1 MTNRTRTTIGAVLA
15 ALGVALALGTTP
27 GQGSLPVLAAASV
40 LAVGVALV
48 AAVGARRLRTMAG
61 RVGLSLLAGGLVTLG
76 LEMFLVS
83 ALRQYENVLSTYLII
98 GGLGLVAALLGGVL
112 VIVGAVKG
120 RRPSA

>member
-1 MTNRTRTTIGAVLA
+1 MTIRTRTTIGALLTA
-15 ALGVALALGTTP
+15 GGVALTLVMTP
-27 GQGSLPVLAAASV
+27 GQGSIPVLAASALVGS
-40 LAVGVALV
+40 GVALL
-48 AAVGARRLRTMAG
+48 AAGYARRLGSAAG
-61 RVGLSLLAGGLVTLG
+61 RVGASLLAGGLVTLG